1 MYVDFITASV
11 VIENI
16 QFFSEFMQKEYI
28 RLLQKMAE
36 RL

>member
-1 MYVDFITASV
+1 MYVDLLHASV

-16 QFFSEFMQKEYI
+16 QFFFEFMKKEYI

>member
-1 MYVDFITASV
+1 MYVHFITASV

-16 QFFSEFMQKEYI
+16 KFFFEFMQKEYI